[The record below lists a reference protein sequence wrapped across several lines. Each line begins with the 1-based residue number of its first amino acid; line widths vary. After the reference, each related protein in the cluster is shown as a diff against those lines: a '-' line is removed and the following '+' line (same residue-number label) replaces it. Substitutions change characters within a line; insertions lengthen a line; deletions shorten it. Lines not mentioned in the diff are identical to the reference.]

1 MNRKRLAEGGV
12 SDVGK
17 KKTIKRRFLDFFGN
31 PDKEIYRTDTPMDSP
46 EVEEAREILD
56 EGKIKYT
63 DKEKKMKELG
73 IDSEK
78 MLKRR
83 KLAKKLIDSV
93 QGVRARKLTA
103 TEGSFKK
110 GGLVKQ
116 GKPKIAK
123 KGWR

>member
-17 KKTIKRRFLDFFGN
+17 KETKKNFLEFFSK

-83 KLAKKLIDSV
+83 KLAKRLIDSV

-116 GKPKIAK
+116 GKPKLAK

>member
-17 KKTIKRRFLDFFGN
+17 KETKKKFLEFFSK

-73 IDSEK
+73 IDS
-78 MLKRR
+78 LKRR
-83 KLAKKLIDSV
+83 KLAKRLIDSV

-116 GKPKIAK
+116 GKPKLAK

>member
-1 MNRKRLAEGGV
+1 
-12 SDVGK
+12 
-17 KKTIKRRFLDFFGN
+17 
-31 PDKEIYRTDTPMDSP
+31 MDSP

-83 KLAKKLIDSV
+83 KLAKRLIDSV
-93 QGVRARKLTA
+93 QGERARKLTA

-116 GKPKIAK
+116 GKPKLAK

>member
-1 MNRKRLAEGGV
+1 MKKIKRKSLAEG
-12 SDVGK
+12 SK
-17 KKTIKRRFLDFFGN
+17 

-103 TEGSFKK
+103 TEGSFKN
-110 GGLVKQ
+110 GGLVRS
-116 GKPKIAK
+116 GKPKLAK